1 MLGFGA
7 YFSVVYQPVGVLV
20 LVSDK
25 LAVIVKNEVES
36 SESDDVT
43 NILDFWAVLE
53 MLRVDVD
60 SHKLVELDL
69 SVLNVLLKVEGGVDD
84 FELDNVLFLVLVLK
98 RL

>member
-1 MLGFGA
+1 M
-7 YFSVVYQPVGVLV
+7 
-20 LVSDK
+20 
-25 LAVIVKNEVES
+25 
-36 SESDDVT
+36 
-43 NILDFWAVLE
+43 
-53 MLRVDVD
+53 D